1 MPSTNSKRRNKER
14 YRPGMNRPM
23 PMKDQAQ
30 LPGLVE
36 TLIATDPE
44 PPSKQP
50 DHSALPEPLDLE
62 LPELTSD
69 IHIVWILRSIA
80 AIAVTL
86 LVFALYGLFGGT
98 L

>member
-23 PMKDQAQ
+23 PMKDPAQ
-30 LPGLVE
+30 LPE

-62 LPELTSD
+62 LPSD

-86 LVFALYGLFGGT
+86 LVFALYGLLGGT